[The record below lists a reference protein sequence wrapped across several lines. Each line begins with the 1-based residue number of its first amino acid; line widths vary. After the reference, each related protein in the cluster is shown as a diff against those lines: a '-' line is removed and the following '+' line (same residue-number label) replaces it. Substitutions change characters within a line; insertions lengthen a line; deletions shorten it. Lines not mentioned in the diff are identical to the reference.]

1 MEFTMKTTT
10 KTSQT
15 TLKDQL
21 LPEKRPRWRPRKT
34 PEQAA
39 HDKAL
44 REYFK
49 RQEAH
54 RLQRMADLTQA
65 RAIEDWFNW

>member
-1 MEFTMKTTT
+1 MEFAMNKP
-10 KTSQT
+10 QT
-15 TLKDQL
+15 TLNE
-21 LPEKRPRWRPRKT
+21 PVIPVKRPRGRPRKT

-65 RAIEDWFNW
+65 RDIENWFNW